1 MSQQNDELFRAAV
14 SAFQELGLTKLTL
27 KNGDFQVELEK
38 EPALMPVAPAQ
49 SAVAVPVTTAVPAP
63 APSVV
68 ESAASDGS
76 SADTDEGTI
85 VKAPLIG
92 VFYAS
97 PTPDAPPFV
106 KVGDHVKK
114 GDILCIIE
122 AMKMMNEITAEED
135 GTVSEVIA
143 ENGKLVEFGQPLFKL
158 TD

>member
-1 MSQQNDELFRAAV
+1 MSQQNDELFSSAV
-14 SAFQELGLTKLTL
+14 KAFKELGLTKLSL
-27 KNGDFQVELEK
+27 KNGDFEVELQK
-38 EPALMPVAPAQ
+38 ESAVMSAVPAQTTAMPVAPAV
-49 SAVAVPVTTAVPAP
+49 SAPV
-63 APSVV
+63 S
-68 ESAASDGS
+68 SAAESLAPVQT
-76 SADTDEGTI
+76 SADETDKGV

-97 PTPDAPPFV
+97 PSPDAPPFV
-106 KVGDHVKK
+106 KVGDRVKK

-122 AMKMMNEITAEED
+122 AMKMMNEITAEAD

>member
-1 MSQQNDELFRAAV
+1 MCQQNDELFRTAIAA
-14 SAFQELGLTKLTL
+14 FKELGLSKLTL
-27 KNGDFQVELEK
+27 QNGDFHLELQK
-38 EPALMPVAPAQ
+38 ETALLPALPVQTDIAG
-49 SAVAVPVTTAVPAP
+49 SV
-63 APSVV
+63 APSVSASMPSV
-68 ESAASDGS
+68 GESPAASFT
-76 SADTDEGTI
+76 DTDDRMT

-92 VFYAS
+92 VFYAAPS
-97 PTPDAPPFV
+97 PDAPPFV

-135 GTVSEVIA
+135 GTVSEVLA